1 MWLNALFQGLI
12 EGMVWEKTSK
22 PIRILYTIV
31 VSVVFF
37 CRDRQ
42 HVFADLPGGGT
53 KPNHARRVDGFGNW
67 YAGLLP
73 AFDEN
78 CGGSNENT
86 EIGEMYGSGF

>member
-37 CRDRQ
+37 
-42 HVFADLPGGGT
+42 VGIASMF
-53 KPNHARRVDGFGNW
+53 
-67 YAGLLP
+67 LLTFLVEGQSP
-73 AFDEN
+73 IMR
-78 CGGSNENT
+78 GVWMVLG
-86 EIGEMYGSGF
+86 IGMLVYYLRLMKTVVVQMRTPR